1 MLPKELFLSTLEK
14 IQKQEARIDEF
25 NIALYRVH
33 FSAITKGRNSPD
45 SNIADL
51 ICARRTQW
59 RLERRIP

>member
-1 MLPKELFLSTLEK
+1 MGFPT
-14 IQKQEARIDEF
+14 IDLMRTGA
-25 NIALYRVH
+25 NIVRLYRVH
-33 FSAITKGRNSPD
+33 SSAITKGRNSPD